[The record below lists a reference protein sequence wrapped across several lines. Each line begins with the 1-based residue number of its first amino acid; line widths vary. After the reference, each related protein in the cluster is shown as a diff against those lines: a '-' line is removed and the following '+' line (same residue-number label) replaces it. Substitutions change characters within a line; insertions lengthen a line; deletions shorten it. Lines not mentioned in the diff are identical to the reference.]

1 MDIQCATKKGLSRWV
16 IWCGWSSIYIY
27 IHPRGAYGPINNLL
41 EVKDVS
47 KNHLLEGA
55 GT

>member
-1 MDIQCATKKGLSRWV
+1 MQPKRVSLGGLFGV
-16 IWCGWSSIYIY
+16 VGLVYIY